1 MKGGLVLSFP
11 SREKEDLGVRYNTRD
26 NADAVP
32 GACGAA
38 DTNQGAMSFLGNGSV
53 FFSRLSIGCG
63 RNGGSVGL
71 LFRVI
76 YCDDYCHSQF
86 FFGKQHIP

>member
-53 FFSRLSIGCG
+53 FFS
-63 RNGGSVGL
+63 
-71 LFRVI
+71 
-76 YCDDYCHSQF
+76 
-86 FFGKQHIP
+86 